1 MMQDLVPFFD
11 AVLALKTVKR
21 AGWVAKAGITDAESV
36 ADHTFSMCAIGMA
49 LSDIMGLDAG
59 RAVKMIL
66 LHDLAESIV
75 GDYMPGQV
83 SARKKIQEENRAMDS
98 ILACLPAKVRTDYQ
112 KIWKEFLAG
121 KTKTARFVHRLD
133 RLEMALQ
140 AKRYEKEGYDKKS
153 LSQFFSSAQKTVG
166 REGDMLSDIMES
178 IK

>member
-121 KTKTARFVHRLD
+121 KTKTARFIHRLD